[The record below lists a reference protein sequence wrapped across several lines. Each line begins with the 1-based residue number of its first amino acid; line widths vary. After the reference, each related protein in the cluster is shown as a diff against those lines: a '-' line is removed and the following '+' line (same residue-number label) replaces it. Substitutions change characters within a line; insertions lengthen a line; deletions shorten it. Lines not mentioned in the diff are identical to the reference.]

1 MLAIL
6 YFYNCLIYRY
16 DISNMKKNYK
26 RLIPLLFALPALMAN
41 APAPQVFNK
50 DYKDY
55 ELTYVSHEQ
64 NGEQFDYTYHLKNT
78 GKGYIN
84 HVLLEYETRSEYYVL
99 SYYTESAHSDIFKD
113 TVLEPGFD
121 QDIIMTSYKEIPD
134 IKKLKKEVKGY
145 AEFDKSIVINGTKEV
160 TKDKSYSGYYYKV
173 DLNLEYSDTNWNYGA
188 ILKVNYDENIYYVKV
203 DERDRYHIETN
214 EEIDLTKLTILDVT
228 AIKSRPYMYGVL
240 DGFAIVAIVFIVCFF
255 ILIGGGI
262 FAAIFI
268 PTMVRRKRRRRAA
281 ALANKQQNK

>member
-1 MLAIL
+1 
-6 YFYNCLIYRY
+6 
-16 DISNMKKNYK
+16 MKKNYK

-41 APAPQVFNK
+41 APVPQVFDK

-55 ELTYVSHEQ
+55 ELTYVSHVQ
-64 NGEQFDYTYHLKNT
+64 NGDKYDYTYHLKNT
-78 GKGYIN
+78 GDGYIN
-84 HVLLEYETRSEYYVL
+84 YVHLEYETRSEYYIL
-99 SYYTESAHSDIFKD
+99 SYYTESEHSVVFKD
-113 TVLEPGFD
+113 TVFEPGFD
-121 QDIIMTSYKEIPD
+121 QDIVMTAYKEIPD
-134 IKKLKKEVKGY
+134 VKKLKKEVKGY
-145 AEFDKSIVINGTKEV
+145 AQFDESIVISGTKEV
-160 TKDKSYSGYYYKV
+160 TKDKSYSGNYYKV
-173 DLNLEYSDTNWNYGA
+173 DLYLEYSDTNWNYGA

-203 DERDRYHIETN
+203 DARDGYHIEAN

-281 ALANKQQNK
+281 LLAKKQQENK